1 MAVVEDTPA
10 RVAEGPS
17 EPDGS
22 GRPGRWSVRSGWFLA
37 ALAALT
43 VVLGIAIPFAP
54 VNADDPVVSW
64 PKAGEPA
71 TSTSIPLTPYRPMSI
86 SADVPCAA
94 LRGGG
99 DALRTEPVSAGT
111 PGRGLTVSSSGGRVT
126 VTSDGATLLDEV
138 LPLSACTYRF
148 VADGT
153 TTTLTRD
160 GQVLTSL
167 PALAPQ
173 VAELATE
180 APGTPG
186 LAATIHPDDRYSSVP
201 SALKLTLL
209 ILHAIALAAT
219 LVLAWRRWRGTPQPG
234 ARVRPTLAD
243 AAVVVVSLAWVV
255 LSPVQNDDSWYL
267 LMARNATPTGFIGN
281 QNLHVRHDGEP
292 VRRQPVPH
300 GGLGPPREPVRHA
313 RVGPALDAGPAAA
326 AGPAHLVP
334 AARAARDGAR
344 VASRAAA
351 WVPWTLLGAHLAWFL
366 PYGMALRPEVFIVP
380 LFAAVMLLCEVARR
394 REAVGPLIP
403 ATAAA
408 ALAVTVSP
416 GGLVAAAPVVV
427 LLPWLYRWLTTAS
440 WRTRLGVVGAV
451 IAAGTI
457 AIPIAFGDATLG
469 DVLEATDVH
478 SWYYVTFPWYEE
490 WAHYRTLIE
499 TGTWGRRVPVLLTV
513 VLLVVVS
520 IGSGRRGPIG
530 GPIREYTLVDGGD
543 DGGRAR
549 PARARPDEVGQPLRR
564 DRRARDGAADARD
577 AADAAAAP
585 TGRARH
591 RGERRA
597 ADGRDGARA
606 SPGRTPGTPTPTG
619 ASRSASTST
628 PTCRCSTWRA
638 SPRTSARSTCAS
650 SGGGSVSPCWPGCS
664 SGGGV
669 GSTAAPSA

>member
-138 LPLSACTYRF
+138 LPLSGCTYRF

-160 GQVLTSL
+160 GQVLASL

-281 QNLHVRHDGEP
+281 QIYMFDTTENPFVGSQYLMAVWGHLGNLFGMPGWGLLWMGSCRCCWACSPGSCCAHCS
-292 VRRQPVPH
+292 RRPS
-300 GGLGPPREPVRHA
+300 G
-313 RVGPALDAGPAAA
+313 
-326 AGPAHLVP
+326 
-334 AARAARDGAR
+334 
-344 VASRAAA
+344 ASRAA
-351 WVPWTLLGAHLAWFL
+351 G
-366 PYGMALRPEVFIVP
+366 GCRGR
-380 LFAAVMLLCEVARR
+380 CSARTSR
-394 REAVGPLIP
+394 
-403 ATAAA
+403 
-408 ALAVTVSP
+408 
-416 GGLVAAAPVVV
+416 
-427 LLPWLYRWLTTAS
+427 
-440 WRTRLGVVGAV
+440 
-451 IAAGTI
+451 
-457 AIPIAFGDATLG
+457 
-469 DVLEATDVH
+469 
-478 SWYYVTFPWYEE
+478 
-490 WAHYRTLIE
+490 
-499 TGTWGRRVPVLLTV
+499 
-513 VLLVVVS
+513 
-520 IGSGRRGPIG
+520 GSC
-530 GPIREYTLVDGGD
+530 
-543 DGGRAR
+543 
-549 PARARPDEVGQPLRR
+549 
-564 DRRARDGAADARD
+564 
-577 AADAAAAP
+577 P
-585 TGRARH
+585 TGWRCA
-591 RGERRA
+591 
-597 ADGRDGARA
+597 
-606 SPGRTPGTPTPTG
+606 P
-619 ASRSASTST
+619 
-628 PTCRCSTWRA
+628 RCSSSRC
-638 SPRTSARSTCAS
+638 SPR
-650 SGGGSVSPCWPGCS
+650 
-664 SGGGV
+664 
-669 GSTAAPSA
+669 